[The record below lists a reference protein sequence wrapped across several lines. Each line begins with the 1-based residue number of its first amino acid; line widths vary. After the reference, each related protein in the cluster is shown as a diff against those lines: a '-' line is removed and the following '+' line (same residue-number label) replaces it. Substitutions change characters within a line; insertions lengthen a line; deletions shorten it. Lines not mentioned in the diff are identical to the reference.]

1 MLLQRA
7 ASQEELTYIPVS
19 DPSRL
24 GIRGTKKAR
33 VDIDARP

>member
-7 ASQEELTYIPVS
+7 ASGKELTYIPVS

-24 GIRGTKKAR
+24 GIRATKKAR
-33 VDIDARP
+33 AGLDARL